1 MEKGLVRRIVD
12 GRWGYF
18 FILPAYIP
26 FLIFIAYPL
35 FNGMR
40 LSLYDATLKGEEFIG
55 LENFQRLFQD
65 EAFMRGLQNTI
76 FFVIGV
82 VPAAL
87 FLSLFIAVMVFPLRK
102 HIQSFFRLA
111 FYLPVVA
118 SGVILSMVWLWI
130 YSPTFGLFNYV
141 LTSVGLPRVE
151 WLGDSST
158 ALPSLALVVL
168 TWILGQPII
177 LFLAA
182 LGNIPTELLEAAL
195 IDGANAWQ
203 QFWKVTF
210 PLLLPTTLFVLV
222 TQTIGVFQVFVV
234 VLLMTRGGPAYSTMT
249 IVYDIW
255 QTAFDFYHFGYAS
268 AMGVVLLVIVGT
280 IAVIQYRFL
289 GREVEY

>member
-1 MEKGLVRRIVD
+1 MKKGLIQRIVD
-12 GRWGYF
+12 ARWAYLF
-18 FILPAYIP
+18 LLPAYIP
-26 FLIFIAYPL
+26 FLIFVVYPL
-35 FNGMR
+35 LNGIR
-40 LSLYDATLKGEEFIG
+40 LSFYEATLKGQTFIG
-55 LENFQRLFQD
+55 LDNYRRLLED
-65 EAFMRGLQNTI
+65 EAFLRGLKNTI
-76 FFVIGV
+76 FFVVGV

-87 FLSLFIAVMVFPLRK
+87 FLALFIAVMVFPLRK
-102 HIQSFFRLA
+102 NVQSFFRLA

-118 SGVILSMVWLWI
+118 SGVILSMVWLWL
-130 YSPTFGLFNYV
+130 YSPTFGLFNYI
-141 LTSVGLPRVE
+141 LTSIGLPRVT
-151 WLGDSST
+151 WLGNTTT

-195 IDGANAWQ
+195 IDGANAWK

-268 AMGVVLLVIVGT
+268 AMGVVLLIVVGG